1 MIQSLLHLGFENY
14 EIALCSHI
22 DWRLSNNTKSKP
34 RISFY
39 IYIYIIIE
47 FLVMKVLIKISS
59 FLHYKSKLF
68 KTTSM
73 HPSHSR
79 LSNGTKN
86 TTLVPMIWEIS
97 MGQIK
102 TNKIDKH
109 NTRIISQ
116 PCMPR
121 ALEKLLPTLLIF
133 VWKWFIFKYHEGGAT
148 RQHNWPTLPLGMA

>member
-22 DWRLSNNTKSKP
+22 DRRLSNNTKSKP
-34 RISFY
+34 RISLY
-39 IYIYIIIE
+39 IYIYIE

-86 TTLVPMIWEIS
+86 TTLVPVTWEIS
-97 MGQIK
+97 MWQIK
-102 TNKIDKH
+102 TNKIDKL
-109 NTRIISQ
+109 NTTRIISQ
-116 PCMPR
+116 PCMSRP
-121 ALEKLLPTLLIF
+121 LEKLLRTLLIF